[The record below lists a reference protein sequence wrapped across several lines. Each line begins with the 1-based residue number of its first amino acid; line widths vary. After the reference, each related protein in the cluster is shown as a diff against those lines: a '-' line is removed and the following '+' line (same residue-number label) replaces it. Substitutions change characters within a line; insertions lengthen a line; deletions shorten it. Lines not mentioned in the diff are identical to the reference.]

1 MFLYEWKGLLTVERA
16 VGMEGS
22 VALAPRH
29 SRGCELGGDFRVHH
43 LIREGHVFLS
53 VGDCPT
59 LADTMFVS
67 ISLVILLGYC
77 RTISD
82 SSMCI

>member
-1 MFLYEWKGLLTVERA
+1 MFLYEWERLLTVERA

-43 LIREGHVFLS
+43 LIREGHVFYRLETWEVS
-53 VGDCPT
+53 KFRYCPT

-67 ISLVILLGYC
+67 ISLVIC
-77 RTISD
+77 
-82 SSMCI
+82 